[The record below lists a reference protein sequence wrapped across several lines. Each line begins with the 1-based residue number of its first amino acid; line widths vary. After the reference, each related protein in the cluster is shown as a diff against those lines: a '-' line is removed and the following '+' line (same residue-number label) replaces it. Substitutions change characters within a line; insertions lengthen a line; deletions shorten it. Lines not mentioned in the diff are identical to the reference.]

1 MTALSEE
8 LIEGKDSILEAWRK
22 AVGPSRDAGFASSH
36 RKGRFAD
43 PAGYHAAR
51 GMDDVLVWL
60 LSDEGDGMPA
70 AVEELCRVEA
80 VRDEPPSAAL
90 AFLFDL
96 KPVIRSAAGK
106 AADEEDLRALDAR
119 IDALSLHAFDCYVA
133 CRNRIAQL
141 RVDEV
146 QRGEKMLRRQLEG
159 IRRNGEELA

>member
-51 GMDDVLVWL
+51 GI
-60 LSDEGDGMPA
+60 
-70 AVEELCRVEA
+70 EA